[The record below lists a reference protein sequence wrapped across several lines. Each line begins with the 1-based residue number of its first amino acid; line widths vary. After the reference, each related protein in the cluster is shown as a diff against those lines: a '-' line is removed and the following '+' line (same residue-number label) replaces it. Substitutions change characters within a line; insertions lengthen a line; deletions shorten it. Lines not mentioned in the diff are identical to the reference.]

1 MFPGMA
7 AVVMDE
13 AQDIVGVRPVKI
25 GRLRNGEIAN
35 LSYSGHPKD
44 LLKLRTV
51 EDVYAVVGQIPLSG
65 QTVDLKTIG
74 QAKLWGVDLRRAL
87 DIWTRVTGEPLV
99 KRQQFRVVVQA
110 DDAIWRHYR
119 RLDIVLSAERA
130 LIHAGSS
137 WRLNRDEAPLEIW
150 LQQVDHELLV
160 SVRLTSSYDRQHG
173 GREVERGAA
182 LRPNVAAAMV
192 RLAGID
198 PDDVFLDPMCGTGT
212 ILLERAVAGR
222 YKLLLGGDVSQ
233 DAVNA
238 TLANFGP
245 RHKPWEI
252 RVWDATKLPLAD
264 ASVSKVVT
272 NLPWGRQISE
282 QSALPSLYSEF
293 LSEAERVLTEHGRIV
308 VLTSEWDLFKKVVH
322 AKAGLMLAKSVSD
335 IEILGRRADIFV
347 LEHV

>member
-1 MFPGMA
+1 MA

-13 AQDIVGVRPVKI
+13 AQEILGIRPVKV
-25 GRLRNGEIAN
+25 GRLRNGEIASI
-35 LSYSGHPKD
+35 SYSGHPAD

-51 EDVYAVVGQIPLSG
+51 EDVFAVIGHIPLSG

-74 QAKLWGVDLRRAL
+74 QSKLWGADLKRAL

-110 DDAIWRHYR
+110 DDVVWRRYR
-119 RLDIVLSAERA
+119 RLDIMLSAERA

-160 SVRLTSSYDRQHG
+160 SVRLTSSEDRQHG

-198 PDDVFLDPMCGTGT
+198 ADDVILDPMCGTGT

-222 YKLLLGGDVSQ
+222 YRLLLGGDLSQ
-233 DAVNA
+233 EAINA

-245 RHKPWEI
+245 RHRPRELA
-252 RVWDATKLPLAD
+252 VWDATKLPLAD
-264 ASVSKVVT
+264 ASVNKVVT

-282 QSALPSLYSEF
+282 QAALPALYSGF
-293 LSEAERVLTEHGRIV
+293 LSEAERVLTEDGRIV
-308 VLTSEWDLFKKVVH
+308 VLTSEWDLFKKIAR
-322 AKAGLMLAKSVSD
+322 AKAGLTLIHSVSN

-347 LEHV
+347 LKRNA